1 MLSSAEDV
9 RNLPPSASGFLE
21 TSVII
26 SQHSIISIVR
36 PDSVLGTLVVEP
48 REEPVC
54 LHSSTSVSLSG
65 LCGKRGPGVP
75 I

>member
-1 MLSSAEDV
+1 MLSSAKDV

-36 PDSVLGTLVVEP
+36 PDSVLGTLVV
-48 REEPVC
+48 
-54 LHSSTSVSLSG
+54 
-65 LCGKRGPGVP
+65 GP
-75 I
+75 